1 MKLALPDQPAILIGT
16 PLVSPATGLAREL
29 TALIL
34 LEFCS
39 SLSFNSSATLT
50 DRKFWV
56 APTSAVVF
64 RPLIVT
70 STCMSFLLPDGLPLL
85 FALMISPASAV
96 RPYEAPRRTRL
107 LQIGWHSELLSS
119 VSGIVIIG
127 TNQTLHLLAVLP
139 FWLSGLGSQVLTSS
153 TVVSLCLCLW

>member
-1 MKLALPDQPAILIGT
+1 
-16 PLVSPATGLAREL
+16 
-29 TALIL
+29 
-34 LEFCS
+34 
-39 SLSFNSSATLT
+39 
-50 DRKFWV
+50 
-56 APTSAVVF
+56 
-64 RPLIVT
+64 
-70 STCMSFLLPDGLPLL
+70 MSFLLPDGLPLL